1 MKQIQYFTF
10 PELIKTQTGLKNCPK
25 YFWQVQ
31 NIIKTAE
38 YLDKIRDMLG
48 APIIVNSGYRT
59 KEVNQAVKGSANSY
73 HLYGRAADITTSPF
87 RYQELCDILKREKER
102 GNLVELKLYTNYIH
116 IAV

>member
-31 NIIKTAE
+31 NIIKTAV
-38 YLDKIRDMLG
+38 YLDKIRHMLG
-48 APIIVNSGYRT
+48 SPILVNSCFRT
-59 KEVNQAVKGSANSY
+59 EEVNKAVKGSANSY
-73 HLYGRAADITTSPF
+73 HLYGRAADITCHAFQYES
-87 RYQELCDILKREKER
+87 LCNLLKREKER
-102 GNLVELKLYTNYIH
+102 GNLVELKFYTNYIH